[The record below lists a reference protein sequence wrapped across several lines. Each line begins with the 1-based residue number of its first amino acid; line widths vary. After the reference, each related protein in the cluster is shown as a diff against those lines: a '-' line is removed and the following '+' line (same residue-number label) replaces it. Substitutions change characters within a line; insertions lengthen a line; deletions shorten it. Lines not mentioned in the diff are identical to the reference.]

1 MSRLAWIAP
10 SALLLPLLAPSAVP
24 APALAAKTYKIDSVH
39 SSALFRIK
47 HNNASYFHGRFNDI
61 TGTVVY
67 DEANPAGS
75 SVEVKIKAES
85 VETGNGKRNEHLKS
99 PDFFNAAELPVLSF
113 KSTGVKKGSAKEE
126 LEVTGDLTIH
136 GVTKPL
142 TAKVAHTGTGKGQG
156 GEVAGFETVFTIK
169 RTDFGMSYMVGPLGD
184 EVQVTISLEGQIQ

>member
-24 APALAAKTYKIDSVH
+24 APAPAAKTYKIDPVH

-47 HNNASYFHGRFNDI
+47 HNNASYFHGRFTDI
-61 TGTVVY
+61 SGTVVY

-75 SVEVKIKAES
+75 SVEVTIKAES
-85 VETGNGKRNEHLKS
+85 VDTGNGKRNDHLKS
-99 PDFFNAAELPVLSF
+99 PDFFNAAEIPVLSF
-113 KSTGVKKGSAKEE
+113 KSKGVKKGSAKEE

-169 RTDFGMSYMVGPLGD
+169 RTDFGMKYMVGPLGD